1 MLDTKVIRKMW
12 FKLFFFPSP
21 SLSLNSYLN
30 FCGFTPKPDR
40 HNTLHPVGAWI
51 VQTWIPVKAR
61 LAWLALHKLDFLA
74 GRSKKRSVVSS
85 KKNLV
90 SCLLSTAYKS
100 SLSIEG
106 AHSAAL
112 IIRIIKIPLFAHI
125 PLSTEYTC
133 MRTTSLL
140 FSYVPHNYTLLV
152 VKKNVQGLIFF
163 LNEWTDIFY
172 PSQREGNIYIFFLHF
187 PPYLTVVLCVCA
199 SPLYIISAL
208 QTKVKQC
215 GGAIYSYRS
224 LLLP

>member
-1 MLDTKVIRKMW
+1 MC
-12 FKLFFFPSP
+12 KLEF
-21 SLSLNSYLN
+21 LL
-30 FCGFTPKPDR
+30 KR
-40 HNTLHPVGAWI
+40 
-51 VQTWIPVKAR
+51 
-61 LAWLALHKLDFLA
+61 AWLDWLCTSWIFWQA
-74 GRSKKRSVVSS
+74 GAKKRSVVSS

-112 IIRIIKIPLFAHI
+112 IIRIIKIPVFAHI